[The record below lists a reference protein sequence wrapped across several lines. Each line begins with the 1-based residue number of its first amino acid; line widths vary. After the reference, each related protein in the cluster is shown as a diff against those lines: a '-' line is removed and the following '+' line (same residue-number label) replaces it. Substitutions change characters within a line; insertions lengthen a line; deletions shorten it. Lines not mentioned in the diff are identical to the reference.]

1 MPKQKKRL
9 PPSAFALG
17 GGMDIEIK
25 KSRLGAVAL
34 VTGVLSIS
42 ELSDEAVAVLSHLG
56 RVFIRGERLTVT
68 ALENRTLAIYGKITG
83 VEMTYG
89 RI

>member
-42 ELSDEAVAVLSHLG
+42 
-56 RVFIRGERLTVT
+56 
-68 ALENRTLAIYGKITG
+68 
-83 VEMTYG
+83 
-89 RI
+89 